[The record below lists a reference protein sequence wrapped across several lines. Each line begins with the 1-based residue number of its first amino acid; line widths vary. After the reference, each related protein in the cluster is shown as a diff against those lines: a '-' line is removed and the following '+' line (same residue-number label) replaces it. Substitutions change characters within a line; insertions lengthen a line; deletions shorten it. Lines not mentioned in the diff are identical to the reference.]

1 MIYMKKVRFSSNLVA
16 RVRHREPPD
25 TARAQP
31 CDWSRAILDGNII
44 NIFGHEKRN
53 FVSSNVLFRIYINT
67 TEMPNHFT
75 YTYIFF
81 SAKGALILFCSH
93 SNSDLFMCE
102 DNMSFSHVDIPCFPF
117 AVIFKIL
124 VLLQLFLCY
133 YLFREA
139 ICQIIVVYH
148 ASTAVKESLW
158 WKSVCQNKTL
168 IARNFQKVHAL
179 PLLLILTLKNQLLGP
194 SALKEVL
201 YML

>member
-16 RVRHREPPD
+16 RVRHQEPPD

-81 SAKGALILFCSH
+81 SAKGAII
-93 SNSDLFMCE
+93 D
-102 DNMSFSHVDIPCFPF
+102 
-117 AVIFKIL
+117 L
-124 VLLQLFLCY
+124 VL
-133 YLFREA
+133 
-139 ICQIIVVYH
+139 
-148 ASTAVKESLW
+148 
-158 WKSVCQNKTL
+158 
-168 IARNFQKVHAL
+168 
-179 PLLLILTLKNQLLGP
+179 
-194 SALKEVL
+194 
-201 YML
+201 